1 MTTTMRVSTLCTVLL
16 SALLV
21 ACSSAT
27 QYQAAEKRGA
37 YGYTETQLG
46 KDRYRITFTGNS
58 LTDKETVND
67 YALLRAAEL
76 TLQEGYD
83 WFHLVTRDNE
93 SKSRTSTSVS
103 GVSDFGG
110 TRVFQRC
117 GLISCDTVVYDSPSR
132 LSGGVASSTTR
143 TSYQSSIE
151 IKLGNDPMPNDA
163 EAYDA
168 QELASTLRRWM
179 GQRDN

>member
-1 MTTTMRVSTLCTVLL
+1 MRMMRVSTILTLLL
-16 SALLV
+16 SGVLV

-27 QYQAAEKRGA
+27 QYQAAEKRGG

-58 LTDKETVND
+58 VTDKETVSD

-83 WFHLVTRDNE
+83 WFRLVARDNE
-93 SKSRTSTSVS
+93 SKSRTSTSIS
-103 GVSDFGG
+103 GVNDFGG
-110 TRVFQRC
+110 TQVYQRC
-117 GLISCDTVVYDSPSR
+117 GLLSCDTVVYDSPTR

-151 IKLGNDPMPNDA
+151 IKLGNDPMPDDA